1 MLPFFIFLL
10 LFDVVSTVERLY
22 DADNESFS
30 SSTAQHKRT
39 ARIAGNKT
47 LPKVQPMIFN
57 QPDSVLLRRKKRYG
71 VRFGEV
77 TGGADI
83 VIGFERGQ
91 HEDAF
96 PFDGKDGVVAHA
108 FYPRDGRLHFDADED
123 WSLNSPQG
131 VNLFQTAVHEIGH
144 LLGLE
149 HSVDPRAVM
158 FAAKRPYNPD
168 FTLGDDDVRAIRVL
182 FPLEGDLKRHPQ
194 RKKPLTKFPTKNRKI
209 TVSHVVENLFGGPRI
224 HRDLKES
231 RELVFPFQL
240 PLVVSRLRNT
250 FL

>member
-1 MLPFFIFLL
+1 VFRTTLHRALHEWSS
-10 LFDVVSTVERLY
+10 VS
-22 DADNESFS
+22 A
-30 SSTAQHKRT
+30 
-39 ARIAGNKT
+39 
-47 LPKVQPMIFN
+47 
-57 QPDSVLLRRKKRYG
+57 
-71 VRFGEV
+71 VRFDEV
-77 TGGADI
+77 SGRADI

-158 FAAKRPYNPD
+158 FAARRPYNPD
-168 FTLGDDDVRAIRVL
+168 FTLG
-182 FPLEGDLKRHPQ
+182 E
-194 RKKPLTKFPTKNRKI
+194 
-209 TVSHVVENLFGGPRI
+209 
-224 HRDLKES
+224 
-231 RELVFPFQL
+231 
-240 PLVVSRLRNT
+240 
-250 FL
+250 